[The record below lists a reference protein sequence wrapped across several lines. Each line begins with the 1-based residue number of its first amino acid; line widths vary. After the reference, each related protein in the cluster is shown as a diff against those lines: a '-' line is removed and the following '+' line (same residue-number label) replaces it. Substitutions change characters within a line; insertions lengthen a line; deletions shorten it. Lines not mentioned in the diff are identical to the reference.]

1 MKIALFLLFGFA
13 SFAQAAPSSRPAK
26 KKTSTTPAQTVKRFA
41 NAMIQKNVKLFVSM
55 WYEKEIRGK
64 EKRLKQILLKH
75 HKPMKILAKG
85 MLDALKKKNPFK
97 KVKSVLKLPTL
108 AMPYLGINRRG
119 NTRVFKLILVSY
131 KGQWKVA
138 DID

>member
-26 KKTSTTPAQTVKRFA
+26 KNTSTTPAQTVKRFA